1 MQCTRTRSALLAR
14 AQGYAGG
21 PLCATQ
27 TLRGSAGTCSHLPS
41 VAIGRRC
48 RGRAHK
54 KRDVPISAL
63 PLGITDGHDPLSG
76 FGVGFSSAAYL
87 DRAHP
92 TAGAWHWPWRKYNNT
107 AEAHS
112 GRTQSQPGP
121 LPPRQIVS
129 GRAMDTVRQ
138 RVKDFAFVKV
148 HITSAPSQRG
158 SVVLM
163 PSLASDPTAG
173 RSCGPSRRHH
183 LLPPVLPSLPA
194 LCQPSQVPKAQ
205 GSSDWAHHRSQS
217 ENVRRHWPPPP
228 SFRGKQRRH
237 HHCFRAHLLCRSD
250 PTSTTSHRRA
260 SSTTL

>member
-1 MQCTRTRSALLAR
+1 MQCTRTRSALQGH

-27 TLRGSAGTCSHLPS
+27 TLRGSAGTCSQAPS
-41 VAIGRRC
+41 VAIGRRR

-87 DRAHP
+87 DGAHP

-107 AEAHS
+107 AEAQLVP
-112 GRTQSQPGP
+112 TQSQPGP

-138 RVKDFAFVKV
+138 RVKDFGFVKV
-148 HITSAPSQRG
+148 RTTSAPSQRG
-158 SVVLM
+158 S
-163 PSLASDPTAG
+163 
-173 RSCGPSRRHH
+173 C
-183 LLPPVLPSLPA
+183 PA
-194 LCQPSQVPKAQ
+194 HFCP
-205 GSSDWAHHRSQS
+205 
-217 ENVRRHWPPPP
+217 
-228 SFRGKQRRH
+228 
-237 HHCFRAHLLCRSD
+237 CIC
-250 PTSTTSHRRA
+250 SHRRSIVRA
-260 SSTTL
+260 ESASPPFTASTTVAPGPLSAQSSTQSARVFRLGASPISI